1 MPRKSYRVATSKT
14 NTRRPT
20 NFGSLLGQT
29 ERIRWSSGRNPRDK
43 DESSANK
50 SPFECASAGC
60 PPAAPRRSVPRRL
73 KQLFHTRGIAQY
85 HTKLK
90 ALQHIRNG
98 RHPSKE
104 GLAVVDGESGAAGAE
119 RRVVSRETNPI
130 RFVRLVVQRLIYGI
144 ATMIGLQDAAEEV
157 ADGALVPPGVD
168 DYGFGLDTVDT
179 GIAADNKD
187 YEDDDDYKD
196 DDEGYDDYIY

>member
-1 MPRKSYRVATSKT
+1 MIRLHSPRTHLTPRLY
-14 NTRRPT
+14 
-20 NFGSLLGQT
+20 LLVLLSW
-29 ERIRWSSGRNPRDK
+29 I
-43 DESSANK
+43 
-50 SPFECASAGC
+50 C
-60 PPAAPRRSVPRRL
+60 
-73 KQLFHTRGIAQY
+73 H
-85 HTKLK
+85 
-90 ALQHIRNG
+90 
-98 RHPSKE
+98 E

-168 DYGFGLDTVDT
+168 DYGFGLDTDT